1 MTTYTHA
8 IASIYGSISSR
19 WNFKIKPYVLIAL
32 ALVIFLV
39 IQHYY
44 NIHWGVLTE
53 LQKNGLYKQFTGI
66 LLFLLVAQQW
76 QLAYVRLA
84 GRKTGAGPLILS
96 HKWRG
101 VICPAFI
108 FLHTAQMG
116 YGHQFALWTAF
127 IGTLLVGLFSFH
139 EIKLRSKWFANAW
152 TIVHVS
158 LAVLLPPLMLYH
170 AYISYVYS

>member
-76 QLAYVRLA
+76 QLAYVHSGGVDHRHPGDIRFENCRGRLRFLSA
-84 GRKTGAGPLILS
+84 TGRTHALPASRHRRDPGPIS
-96 HKWRG
+96 
-101 VICPAFI
+101 PA
-108 FLHTAQMG
+108 
-116 YGHQFALWTAF
+116 
-127 IGTLLVGLFSFH
+127 
-139 EIKLRSKWFANAW
+139 
-152 TIVHVS
+152 
-158 LAVLLPPLMLYH
+158 
-170 AYISYVYS
+170 